1 MKKSILFALLGFAII
16 STGCQKEATPLSV
29 TPESI
34 SLYTEMT
41 KQITATPSE
50 GVSYESSDPFYAKVD
65 ESGLVTANKVGKTNI
80 TVKSPNGVKS
90 VPVTVI
96 PKYTLYEDLTP
107 YVNASLSTIT
117 SKFGSSYTTA
127 TNSDGSVTYT
137 YKNPTSYAS
146 GFGFIIKNGVC
157 TSVMVAVSTSYASMI
172 TDYLIERYYVVGM
185 QNDMFFF
192 LDHDK
197 KVAIAMSVY
206 SYSMISVL
214 YYPYNA
220 S

>member
-1 MKKSILFALLGFAII
+1 MKKTIYFALLGLAII
-16 STGCQKEATPLSV
+16 STSCQKDATPLSV

-34 SLYTEMT
+34 SMYTEMT

-50 GVSYESSDPFYAKVD
+50 GVTYESVDPFYADVN

-90 VPVTVI
+90 VPVTVM
-96 PKYTLYEDLTP
+96 PKYTLYDDLTP

-117 SKFGSSYTTA
+117 SKFGSNYTTA
-127 TNSDGSVTYT
+127 TNSDGSITYT
-137 YKNPTSYAS
+137 YKNPTSYAA

-157 TSVMVAVSTSYASMI
+157 TSIMVAVSTANTSML
-172 TDYLIERYYVVGM
+172 TDYLIERYYIVGM
-185 QNDMFFF
+185 QNNIFFF

-206 SYSMISVL
+206 SISAISVL
-214 YYPYNA
+214 YYPYTE